1 MENMIVVHKLYAIQ
15 QLPENTFSSKGREP
29 NAAKLQDNVFQRPL
43 VQRRHAG
50 SLSSLAPVYMRV
62 DSRVNTKNGSI

>member
-43 VQRRHAG
+43 VQRSDNVENA
-50 SLSSLAPVYMRV
+50 
-62 DSRVNTKNGSI
+62 